1 MTIQQAIRKHRLD
14 AGISQNELH
23 RRSGVSQRNI
33 SFWESGKGYP
43 RLDDCIR
50 LARGLGITL
59 EELIRGV
66 TLPEENLEA

>member
-1 MTIQQAIRKHRLD
+1 MTIHESIRQLRLVT
-14 AGISQNELH
+14 GISQNELH

-33 SFWESGKGYP
+33 SYWESGKGCP

-59 EELIRGV
+59 EDLIRDV
-66 TLPEENLEA
+66 TLSEDETDT